1 MTVESTGGPGGDS
14 LTSDDLPESQLG
26 ETQEAANK
34 RLIQE
39 KRKHNI
45 PLPAP
50 GTELGDWLDQKIDE
64 ISG

>member
-1 MTVESTGGPGGDS
+1 MPDHATNGPGGGS
-14 LTSDDLPESQLG
+14 LTSDHLPVSQLG

-64 ISG
+64 IAG